1 MSMKSKYKTGLLI
14 IAFLFANL
22 MAVSQDFAPWPV
34 PDEAAAVENPVPADK
49 ASLEAGKNLYDLQCK
64 ACHGEQGKGD
74 GLIKSA
80 SLVSEDFKQQSDGA
94 IFHKLQE
101 GRGQMPSFA
110 ALPDE
115 QLWNVINYVRTLG
128 KMREGLVK
136 KNAKIELFF
145 NEKGEYREATAR
157 VMQVSDTT
165 DPQPAENLRIDFFV
179 QRYFGDLPVANKE
192 THLTNEKGE
201 VTVPFPNDIIGD
213 ENGDLTV
220 IARTNDMDFNQ
231 AEAAEIITWGLIN
244 PKDYW
249 TERRS
254 LWKNNAYVPIWVM
267 FAFFGGALAVWAVII
282 YVALLV
288 RKIKLE
294 GDRVSKEGV

>member
-1 MSMKSKYKTGLLI
+1 MKSKYKTGILI

-34 PDEAAAVENPVPADK
+34 PDEAAAVENPVPANK
-49 ASLEAGKNLYDLQCK
+49 ASLEAGKKLYDLQCK
-64 ACHGEQGKGD
+64 SCHGDEGKGD

-80 SLVSEDFKQQSDGA
+80 SLVSEEFKQQSDGA
-94 IFHKLQE
+94 IFYKLQE

-115 QLWNVINYVRTLG
+115 QLWNVINYMRTLE

-136 KNAKIELFF
+136 KNAQIELFF

-165 DPQPAENLRIDFFV
+165 EPQPAGNLRIEFFV
-179 QRYFGDLPVANKE
+179 QRYFGDLPVSN
-192 THLTNEKGE
+192 NESHYTDESGE
-201 VTVPFPNDIIGD
+201 VTVQFPNDIIGD
-213 ENGDLTV
+213 ENGDLIV
-220 IARTNDMDFNQ
+220 IARTDDMDFNQ
-231 AEAAEIITWGLIN
+231 AEAAEVITWGLHN
-244 PKDYW
+244 PKNYW

-254 LWKNNAYVPIWVM
+254 LWKNNEYVPVWLIIT
-267 FAFFGGALAVWAVII
+267 FFGGALTVWAVII
-282 YVALLV
+282 YVALLI

-294 GDRVSKEGV
+294 GDRVLKEEA